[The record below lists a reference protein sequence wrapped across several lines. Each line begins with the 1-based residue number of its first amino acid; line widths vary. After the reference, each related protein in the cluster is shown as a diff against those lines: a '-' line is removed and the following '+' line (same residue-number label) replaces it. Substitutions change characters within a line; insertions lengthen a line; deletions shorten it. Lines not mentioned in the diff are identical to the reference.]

1 MAEYRKAAAWLA
13 GLLLVSGAPGPSA
26 AAEPPTAV
34 LSVAGVWARATP
46 PGASVGGAYFV
57 ILNPGS
63 EDKLLRIDSPVAT
76 TAAIHQMSMKGGI
89 MQMRPVESVRVP
101 AHGQVQFT
109 PESLHVML
117 MGLKQPLV
125 EGQHFPMTL
134 VFQNAGSIHV
144 NVVVKGFGAEEG
156 S

>member
-1 MAEYRKAAAWLA
+1 MQKHRNWTACLCE
-13 GLLLVSGAPGPSA
+13 LLMIASVL
-26 AAEPPTAV
+26 TAQAQQRSDS
-34 LSVAGVWARATP
+34 LSVEHPWARATP

-57 ILNPGS
+57 VMNSGS

-76 TAAIHQMSMKGGI
+76 TAAMHQMSMNGGI

-109 PESLHVML
+109 PEGLHVML
-117 MGLKQPLV
+117 MGLKQPLA

-144 NVVVKGFGAEEG
+144 DVVVKGLGAEEG
-156 S
+156 P